1 MCALFPAIAQ
11 AADWYVVAGAAPA
24 SGSGTKADPFSQL
37 SGLAAV
43 VRSGDT
49 VHFSSGVHVVAEPL
63 PVYAQTQWLGGYDAQ
78 FGKRDVLATP
88 TVFRGDGTFAF
99 LALSSSSNDVVVEG
113 VVFDTSEQAFSG
125 SCQGCMNPIVS
136 GKPYIELRDAG
147 RATFRHTAFVNAPS
161 GAVSGSISST
171 LLFDNVVFMN
181 VRPQAV
187 SVTGSCGYATPLCAE
202 LVVKHTL
209 VLWAWRA
216 TPAIDAAAG
225 DALVVG
231 AGVRADVRESI
242 FAYADGAA
250 IALVGEPRSLA
261 VAQLVVFDNAKGDV
275 WFAADAKA
283 TVAKSVLIH
292 ELKEG
297 RGVDAVR
304 DPGRMQ
310 RLALPWDSAYLD
322 RYLKRSPATFYGA
335 RVDVQKAWMMS
346 PLAAVGP
353 QTPAQSAWT
362 YQAAVDGRTAPASV
376 PAVELPSAVD
386 AASAAEKM
394 PAHGKAKTLKGKSKD
409 PSHYGQGRKAK
420 GKRRK

>member
-1 MCALFPAIAQ
+1 MAYP
-11 AADWYVVAGAAPA
+11 ADWYVVPGGVSAAGT
-24 SGSGTKADPFSQL
+24 GTKADPFSQL
-37 SGLAAV
+37 TALTAV
-43 VRSGDT
+43 VKSGDT
-49 VHFSSGVHVVAEPL
+49 VHLSSGVHVLAEPL
-63 PVYAQTQWLGGYDAQ
+63 PAHAQTQWLGGYDVQ
-78 FGKRDVLATP
+78 FSKRDVLAFP
-88 TVFRGDGTFAF
+88 AVLRGDGSFSF
-99 LALSSSSNDVVVEG
+99 LTLSSSTNDVVVEG
-113 VVFDTSEQAFSG
+113 VVFDTAAQAFSG
-125 SCQGCMNPIVS
+125 SCSGCMNSVVS
-136 GKPYIELRDAG
+136 GKPYIEMRDAG

-161 GAVSGSISST
+161 GAVSGSSSST
-171 LLFDNVVFMN
+171 LLFDNVAFMN
-181 VRPQAV
+181 VRPHAV
-187 SVTGSCGYATPLCAE
+187 SLTGSCGYATPLCAE
-202 LVVKHTL
+202 LVVKHSL

-216 TPAIDAAAG
+216 TPAADAGAG

-250 IALVGEPRSLA
+250 IALVGEPRSLS

-275 WFAADAKA
+275 WFAPDAKVA
-283 TVAKSVLIH
+283 IAKSVLIH
-292 ELKEG
+292 ELREG

-310 RLALPWDSAYLD
+310 RLALPWDSVYLD

-362 YQAAVDGRTAPASV
+362 YQAAVDGRTMPASGPV
-376 PAVELPSAVD
+376 LDPPAAVD
-386 AASAAEKM
+386 ASSAAEKM

-409 PSHYGQGRKAK
+409 PSRHGQGRKAK